1 MQHPRG
7 LGSAPFQHDTALS
20 FLPLMQMRGDV
31 DQSDHDKRERH
42 QRCPQLLLPHVLP
55 LMRQAARLLALSP
68 SALQSVV

>member
-1 MQHPRG
+1 VGTGPRLFNTIPG
-7 LGSAPFQHDTALS
+7 CL
-20 FLPLMQMRGDV
+20 FLLLMQMRGDV